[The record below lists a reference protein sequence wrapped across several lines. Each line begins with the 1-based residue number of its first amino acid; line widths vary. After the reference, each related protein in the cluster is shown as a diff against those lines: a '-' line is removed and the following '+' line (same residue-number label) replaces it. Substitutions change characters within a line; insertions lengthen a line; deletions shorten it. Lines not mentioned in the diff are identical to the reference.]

1 MVTPISEGLEI
12 CQISSR
18 CLFSGLQQ
26 GIQVKVSMQ
35 GSKHICIYLKV
46 EPQRENKGERGIG
59 GKEGERDGENKRGIL
74 CPLVHSP
81 NRCDCWD
88 KAG

>member
-18 CLFSGLQQ
+18 CLFNGLQQ

-46 EPQRENKGERGIG
+46 EPQRENKRERRDR
-59 GKEGERDGENKRGIL
+59 KEGGREGRREQEGN
-74 CPLVHSP
+74 LVST
-81 NRCDCWD
+81 
-88 KAG
+88 GSFSQ